1 MKYLS
6 SLLIFISYVAV
17 PRWCN
22 NCVHFIPCPVGEEFG
37 QCSMFPIVKKDN
49 FLVTGKKKPTTQE
62 EYSYCSTA
70 RTFNHMCGKRGHLFF
85 PKKYLLNSS

>member
-22 NCVHFIPCPVGEEFG
+22 NCAHFIPCPVGEEFG
-37 QCSMFPIVKKDN
+37 QCSMFPIAKKGD
-49 FLVTGKKKPTTQE
+49 FFVTGKKKTNNTGVQLLFDCSNVQ
-62 EYSYCSTA
+62 SYV
-70 RTFNHMCGKRGHLFF
+70 R
-85 PKKYLLNSS
+85 